1 MLTLRTLSIV
11 MGGCAL
17 LTAVWALGTSPPHHA
32 TDAESP
38 PPNTHEATS
47 EALPAAVPP
56 DFTQRP
62 RSQSASERTF
72 RSGSWTEVGAR
83 RPSLTNPRALRAA
96 HGDVFYRDQSEHQV
110 HQYTLDGEH
119 VRTYGKGQGVGPG
132 QHMAVMGYGIA
143 SNGQVVLGDAR
154 GRKISV
160 FNEDGTVERM
170 ERPDFGLM
178 RLGVT
183 SNDLIVTLAAPTAV
197 VRFQSLLGGGHREGE
212 DLVRNPYESIGL
224 LDGGLRGDTQGGVI
238 QFSFFYGYLIRWESN
253 GSIDYIRRMIGDY
266 PPTPTEPAGGGTKR
280 AVGSELQFRINDVS
294 IHDDEVHVL
303 VIFLEPDENRYVVDV
318 YDLAAG
324 DYQYSYEPPE
334 PVRSLAVTGDHVI
347 GGTDTTFAV
356 WDRSAIA
363 E

>member
-1 MLTLRTLSIV
+1 MSVLRTLSVTIS
-11 MGGCAL
+11 GCVL
-17 LTAVWALGTSPPHHA
+17 LAAVWALGTPTQPNAADA
-32 TDAESP
+32 TPVRQAAASLESLSDAR
-38 PPNTHEATS
+38 T
-47 EALPAAVPP
+47 P
-56 DFTQRP
+56 DFIQRP
-62 RSQSASERTF
+62 QSQSASERTF
-72 RSGSWTEVGAR
+72 RSGSWTEVGAQ

-96 HGDVFYRDQSEHQV
+96 RGDVFFRDQSEHRV
-110 HQYTLDGEH
+110 YRYTLDGEH
-119 VRTYGKGQGVGPG
+119 VRTYGEGRGVGPG

-143 SNGQVVLGDAR
+143 SNGQVVVGDPR

-160 FNEDGTVERM
+160 FNEDGTVDRS
-170 ERPDFGLM
+170 ERPDFGLI

-183 SNDLIVTLAAPTAV
+183 SDDQIVTFGAPTST
-197 VRFQSLLGGGHREGE
+197 VRFQSLLGGGHQEGE
-212 DLVRNPYESIGL
+212 NLVRNPYESVGL

-238 QFSFFYGYLIRWESN
+238 QFSFFYGYLIRWHGN
-253 GSIDYIRRMIGDY
+253 GTIDYIRHMVGDY

-280 AVGSELQFRINDVS
+280 AVGRELRFRINDVS
-294 IHDDEVHVL
+294 IYDDEMHVL

-324 DYQYSYEPPE
+324 DYRYSYEPPE

-347 GGTDTTFAV
+347 GGKDTTFAV